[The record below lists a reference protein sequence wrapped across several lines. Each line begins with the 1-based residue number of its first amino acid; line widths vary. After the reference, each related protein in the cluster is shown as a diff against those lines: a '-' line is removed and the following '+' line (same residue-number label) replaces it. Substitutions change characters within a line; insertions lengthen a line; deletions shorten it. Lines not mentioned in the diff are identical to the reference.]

1 VVSDGERLRKKNR
14 VHVLVIDEPWT
25 WSSEQFSLG
34 LVAEDLWN
42 DDTEREREMQ
52 GQTREKKKGERKKD
66 KILIDP

>member
-42 DDTEREREMQ
+42 DDTERERERCRDK
-52 GQTREKKKGERKKD
+52 RERRRKGRERKIKY
-66 KILIDP
+66 